1 MRFDPEEEVEAEEGG
16 HHDDVAGDAQH
27 VADLVSDQ
35 EELVD
40 KSEKEKKQFFVE
52 LLSGQH

>member
-27 VADLVSDQ
+27 VADLVRNQ

-40 KSEKEKKQFFVE
+40 ESEKSK
-52 LLSGQH
+52 